1 MPPELT
7 AVIGTLFG
15 VLVGGLINY
24 FATRSVKNHEWRLA
38 LVRDSAAIRQK
49 LYADFLV
56 DAQRLVVQAREEK
69 VSSLADLN
77 PLNGK
82 FAEISLLAPGGVI
95 EAAKKLA
102 DYAITSHSAQPAK
115 EVADFFKL
123 RQEFI
128 EAARK
133 DIATLLR

>member
-7 AVIGTLFG
+7 AVIGTLLG

-24 FATRSVKNHEWRLA
+24 LATRSVKSHEWRLA
-38 LVRDSAAIRQK
+38 LARDSAAMRQR

-56 DAQRLVVQAREEK
+56 EAQRFVVHAREEK

-82 FAEISLLAPGGVI
+82 FAEISLLASENVI
-95 EAAKKLA
+95 EAAKKVS
-102 DYAITSHSAQPAK
+102 DYAITSHSAPPAK
-115 EVADFFKL
+115 EVADFFRFK
-123 RQEFI
+123 EKFV

-133 DIATLLR
+133 DIATILR